1 MQLQKEEN
9 LPDHQ
14 PEQTIINISTTGITI
29 HTHTPDIT
37 IHTGITGANQGVC
50 INNQINRGLF

>member
-14 PEQTIINISTTGITI
+14 PEQTIINISTMGITI
-29 HTHTPDIT
+29 HTHIPDIT
-37 IHTGITGANQGVC
+37 IHTGITGANQGVSL
-50 INNQINRGLF
+50 ITK